1 MGHKHVT
8 DQYLEAWNN
17 HDAEAILACFHPDG
31 VYIDANL
38 DDEIPASLFALRAQE
53 LFDCFPNMTVT
64 IEQRN
69 VQGEGL
75 VASPWRLSGVL
86 PGKELSGVDM
96 LCIRDNKLQSVQ
108 VYFNHSTGRLF
119 AKVPSLHLNYQ
130 PHQSDVK
137 EHDVSDSAEKYRT
150 SGLTMAGMQ
159 SIQQTLETAMVRD
172 KVFLQPELSLSRLAD
187 QLSMS
192 TNHLSQVVNSLYHK
206 NFYEFINHH
215 RIAFAKQLLAKDHAD
230 DHAQPQTSLVLSLES
245 GFRSTST
252 FYSAF
257 KKETGLTP
265 SEYRQR
271 LIMADET
278 EC

>member
-1 MGHKHVT
+1 MGHKHIT

-17 HDAEAILACFHPDG
+17 HDADAILACFHPDG

-53 LFDCFPNMTVT
+53 LFDCFPNLTVT
-64 IEQRN
+64 IDQRN

-96 LCIRDNKLQSVQ
+96 LCIRENKLQSVQ
-108 VYFNHSTGRLF
+108 VYFSHSTGRLF
-119 AKVPSLHLNYQ
+119 AKVPSLHLNYR
-130 PHQSDVK
+130 PHQAGEKD
-137 EHDVSDSAEKYRT
+137 EAGAQSAEKYRT
-150 SGLTMAGMQ
+150 SGLTREAML
-159 SIQQTLETAMVRD
+159 SIQQQLETVMAQD
-172 KVFLQPELSLSRLAD
+172 KVFLQPELSLSHLAD
-187 QLSMS
+187 QLSIS

-206 NFYEFINHH
+206 NFHEFVNHH
-215 RIAFAKQLLAKDHAD
+215 RIAFAKQLLDN
-230 DHAQPQTSLVLSLES
+230 DHAQRQTSLVLSLES

-257 KKETGLTP
+257 KKETGVTP
-265 SEYRQR
+265 SEYRQS
-271 LIMADET
+271 LMLEDDSQQ
-278 EC
+278 